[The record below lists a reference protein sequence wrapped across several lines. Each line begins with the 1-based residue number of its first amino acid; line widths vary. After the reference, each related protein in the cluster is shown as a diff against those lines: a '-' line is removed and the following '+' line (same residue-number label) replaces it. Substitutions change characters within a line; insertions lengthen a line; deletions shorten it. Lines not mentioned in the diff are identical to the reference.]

1 MNPDNKGPII
11 AMQIPIKN
19 VVTSR
24 KNEVEISA
32 RINVMAPII
41 TIQTAMVRSIPH
53 RDPNHTEKGAK
64 MPMHNTGIVVR
75 KLTAKLLMPR
85 SKRMVSS
92 KGDTEAIAGRRFAA
106 TKKNARIKKAFF
118 V

>member
-1 MNPDNKGPII
+1 MTIWRELTSMNHLIHLVAESN

-53 RDPNHTEKGAK
+53 RDSTHTEKGAK

-85 SKRMVSS
+85 S
-92 KGDTEAIAGRRFAA
+92 
-106 TKKNARIKKAFF
+106 
-118 V
+118 